1 MPSNITLHDLENA
14 LSRLVAD
21 MFWTLCHN
29 TPAPIYDFNGNPV
42 NKTSGTELVYH
53 PVPIYTTAPVLLQG
67 QATVTEVY
75 QLGRLNVLESLP
87 AWRRPAASLMLS
99 LVSLLFIDLR
109 GPATR
114 EGELEVDGTGVLH
127 TIWLYRDHPELDTR
141 LEQVEHPTDENLRE
155 AGMVRTSFVVGGLR
169 PQGKLDR

>member
-1 MPSNITLHDLENA
+1 
-14 LSRLVAD
+14 
-21 MFWTLCHN
+21 
-29 TPAPIYDFNGNPV
+29 
-42 NKTSGTELVYH
+42 
-53 PVPIYTTAPVLLQG
+53 
-67 QATVTEVY
+67 
-75 QLGRLNVLESLP
+75 
-87 AWRRPAASLMLS
+87 MLS

-141 LEQVEHPTDENLRE
+141 LEQVEHSTDENLRE